1 MDERL
6 LTSEEVQEKL
16 QISRH
21 TLYRLI
27 EAREL
32 TAIKLG
38 PKLLRFKESEVK
50 NFIEKSQTQPE
61 EAKSAQ
67 EIKTQ

>member
-6 LTSEEVQEKL
+6 LTSEEVQDKL

-27 EAREL
+27 DAGEL

-38 PKLLRFKESEVK
+38 PKLLRFQESEVK
-50 NFIEKSQTQPE
+50 NFIEKSQTKPE
-61 EAKSAQ
+61 EVKPVQ
-67 EIKTQ
+67 E

>member
-6 LTSEEVQEKL
+6 LTSEEVQDKL

-27 EAREL
+27 ETGEL

-50 NFIEKSQTQPE
+50 NFIEKSQTKPE
-61 EAKSAQ
+61 EAKPVQ
-67 EIKTQ
+67 E

>member
-6 LTSEEVQEKL
+6 LTSEEVQDKL

-27 EAREL
+27 ETGEL

-38 PKLLRFKESEVK
+38 PKLLRFQESEVK
-50 NFIEKSQTQPE
+50 NFIEKSQTKPE
-61 EAKSAQ
+61 EAKPVQ
-67 EIKTQ
+67 E